1 MAGELK
7 KLCKLL
13 QVDDVDL
20 RCAAAR
26 VLGELKPR
34 DVISIRSLG
43 EVASSDNNEAAICA
57 INALGNIKSTQA
69 LRFLIPCL
77 NAGKEHRAAATEAIE
92 ALGANALAELRKEF
106 SSLNSNGRISAVD
119 IVIDHDRTFAPG
131 IILDLLAEN
140 DSVDVAAHICQRL
153 KVIFENL
160 TQKARESLLS
170 KLRKYLAAKKVSDN
184 PIATVS
190 GLRLLSFLRHP
201 KATPIFIEHLGQD
214 RPPAVRRQ
222 ALGAIC
228 AMPSSKGPDVALVTA
243 LLPLITDRTYPDLVE
258 AALNILS
265 NIKIPASLTDEI
277 VKLLYNHQSA
287 VRRLAVRA
295 LGNFNSSK
303 AARALIACLGR
314 TDWELS
320 SETIAALRRIKCT
333 ADLILKEIH
342 RTKDRNRARALVAI
356 LRGAHFRTSP
366 ASIQDVTRRFFEM
379 LDSQDEMSE
388 VYYSLLLNLNGKNL
402 NRVILGRARKLR
414 KAGKFAEAEYHLRL
428 LAQSSPVGSE
438 VKYELG
444 LARLKLSSK
453 NVAKQERLADPS
465 LPLFTELLHNP
476 NFSLF
481 KQLLSETNTVDASD
495 FYYLGYHFAEG
506 TAIEREFAKHILEHA
521 IRLSPDS
528 AQSDAARKKL
538 ATERL
543 APPKT
548 ARKTTAVKTAK
559 KKSASKAKSTA
570 KVRKTKAAKKSKSSS
585 RKAAGKRARKKN

>member
-13 QVDDVDL
+13 QADDVDL
-20 RCAAAR
+20 RYAAAR

-34 DVISIRSLG
+34 DAVSIRSLG
-43 EVASSDNNEAAICA
+43 EAVSSDNSEAGICA

-69 LRFLIPCL
+69 LQFLIPCL
-77 NAGKEHRAAATEAIE
+77 NAGEERRAAAAEAIE
-92 ALGANALAELRKEF
+92 ALGASALAELRKEF

-119 IVIDHDRTFAPG
+119 IVIDHDRTLAPG
-131 IILDLLAEN
+131 IILGLLAEN
-140 DSVDVAAHICQRL
+140 DSVDVAAHICERL
-153 KVIFENL
+153 KSIFESL

-170 KLRKYLAAKKVSDN
+170 KLRKYLATKKVAEN
-184 PIATVS
+184 AIAIVA

-201 KATPIFIEHLGQD
+201 KAMPIFIEHLGED
-214 RPPAVRRQ
+214 RPPAARRQ
-222 ALGAIC
+222 ALGAIS
-228 AMPSSKGPDVALVTA
+228 AMPPPKGPDVALVTA
-243 LLPLITDRTYPDLVE
+243 LIPLITDRTYPDLVE
-258 AALNILS
+258 AALRILS
-265 NIKIPASLTDEI
+265 KIKIPASMTDEI

-303 AARALIACLGR
+303 AARALLACLGR

-320 SETIAALRRIKCT
+320 SETITALRRIKCT

-342 RTKDRNRARALVAI
+342 RTKDRDRARGLVAI

-366 ASIQDVTRRFFEM
+366 ASIQDVTRRFFQM
-379 LDSQDEMSE
+379 LHSQHEMSE
-388 VYYSLLLNLNGKNL
+388 VYYSLLLNLNGEKL
-402 NRVILGRARKLR
+402 SQVILGRARKLR
-414 KAGKFAEAEYHLRL
+414 KAGKFSEAEYHLRL
-428 LAQSSPVGSE
+428 LAQSSPVGSG

-453 NVAKQERLADPS
+453 NVAKEERLADPA
-465 LPLFTELLHNP
+465 LPLFTELLHDP

-481 KQLLSETNTVDASD
+481 KQLSSETNTVDAGD
-495 FYYLGYHFAEG
+495 CYYLGYHFAEG
-506 TAIEREFAKHILEHA
+506 SAIEREFAKLILKHA

-538 ATERL
+538 IAERL
-543 APPKT
+543 APPPRT
-548 ARKTTAVKTAK
+548 ARKATTVKTAK
-559 KKSASKAKSTA
+559 KEKSTA
-570 KVRKTKAAKKSKSSS
+570 EVRKTKAAKKSKSSS
-585 RKAAGKRARKKN
+585 RKAARKRARKKR